1 MSEIKGI
8 YAASVSIFNKNLTL
22 NVEKT
27 INHAENLIKRMS
39 WGGDFGSNGQVQLIT
54 EEKIQLI
61 NKLIE
66 SS

>member
-27 INHAENLIKRMS
+27 INHAENLIKQ
-39 WGGDFGSNGQVQLIT
+39 GCHGVVIFGSTG
-54 EEKIQLI
+54 
-61 NKLIE
+61 
-66 SS
+66 